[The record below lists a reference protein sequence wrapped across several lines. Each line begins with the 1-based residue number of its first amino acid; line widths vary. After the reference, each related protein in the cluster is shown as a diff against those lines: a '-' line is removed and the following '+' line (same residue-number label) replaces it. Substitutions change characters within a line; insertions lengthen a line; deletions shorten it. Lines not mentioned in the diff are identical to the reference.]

1 MPMPAHIRL
10 GERDRT
16 ATQPQ
21 ITAAPAVCRDNAAR
35 SAGDVREFTDNHLNS
50 CLF

>member
-35 SAGDVREFTDNHLNS
+35 STGDACGYAHNHLIS